1 MEKKKDVY
9 YVKKEIELDDL
20 DLEISKI
27 QFDYIKSQASFKE
40 SLERQFTYKIFGI
53 MKQTFKFPKST
64 KTHVL
69 FFSAASFEIFSDI
82 RVEFKNDKAFF
93 NNIYGTFTIMFLYRS
108 IETLP
113 EAYYLP
119 TTPATHS
126 VTCSEFKKILQ
137 LYTNEE

>member
-1 MEKKKDVY
+1 MKRKDIY
-9 YVKKEIELDDL
+9 YISKEIELGDL
-20 DLEISKI
+20 DFEISKK
-27 QFDYIKSQASFKE
+27 QFDYLDSQANFKE

-82 RVEFKNDKAFF
+82 CAEFKNDKVFF

-113 EAYYLP
+113 EVHHLP

-126 VTCSEFKKILQ
+126 VTCSELKRLLQ
-137 LYTNEE
+137 SYTNEE